1 MNRLAPAADSP
12 AAACR
17 RLIRASR
24 SAALA
29 TAMSRKKAPGEAA
42 SLGVSPATD
51 EQGRH
56 GPRESWPYASLVTV
70 ACDTDANPILLLS
83 QLSDHTRNL
92 GADGRAS
99 LLFEAASRRSNPQ
112 TGPRVTVMGRIE
124 RTADERLAR
133 RFLARHPGAERYAGF
148 ADFGFYCMQVER
160 AHYVGGF
167 AKAVWIKGREL
178 LSEATAA
185 AALAVLEESVLEHM
199 NGDHAEAIDLYAN
212 VLLGRR
218 GTGWKMVGIDAE
230 GADLGRGA
238 RSARLEFEN
247 PVEDS
252 ESCRRVLSDLAKRA
266 RAAT

>member
-1 MNRLAPAADSP
+1 MNRPAAADDSP
-12 AAACR
+12 AWACR
-17 RLIRASR
+17 RLIRAAR

-29 TAMSRKKAPGEAA
+29 TALSRRKKPG
-42 SLGVSPATD
+42 
-51 EQGRH
+51 
-56 GPRESWPYASLVTV
+56 ESWPYASLVTV
-70 ACDTDANPILLLS
+70 ACDTDASPILRLS

-124 RTADERLAR
+124 PTADERLAR

-148 ADFGFYCMQVER
+148 ADFGFYRMKVER

-185 AALAVLEESVLEHM
+185 AALAALEEGVLEHM

-230 GADLGRGA
+230 GADLRRGG
-238 RSARLEFEN
+238 RSARLEF
-247 PVEDS
+247 VTTVRDS
-252 ESCRRVLSDLAKRA
+252 GSCRRLLSDLAKQA
-266 RAAT
+266 RAAL